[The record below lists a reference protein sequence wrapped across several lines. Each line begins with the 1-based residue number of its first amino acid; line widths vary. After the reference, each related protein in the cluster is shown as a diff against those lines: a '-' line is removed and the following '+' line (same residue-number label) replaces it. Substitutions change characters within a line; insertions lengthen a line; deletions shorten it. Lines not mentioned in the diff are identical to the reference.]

1 MITQASG
8 ALVPLPSPGYYCY
21 FLLDVPPPFVAADLR
36 QLRAR
41 RWVQIADWTVLDN
54 ES

>member
-8 ALVPLPSPGYYCY
+8 ALVPLPWIYYCY
-21 FLLDVPPPFVAADLR
+21 FLLDVPPPFVVADLR

-41 RWVQIADWTVLDN
+41 RWIQIANWTVLDN
-54 ES
+54 DS